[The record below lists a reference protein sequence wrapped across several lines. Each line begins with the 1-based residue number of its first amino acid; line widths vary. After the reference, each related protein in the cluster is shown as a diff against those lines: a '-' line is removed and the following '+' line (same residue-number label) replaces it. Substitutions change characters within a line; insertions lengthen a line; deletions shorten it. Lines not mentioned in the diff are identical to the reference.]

1 MFTSLQT
8 LIEKAEEQRLP
19 LHEIV
24 LQFEIASS
32 ARPRDAVIADMM
44 HRLDTMRKSVEKGLA
59 GPVKTL
65 SGFSKG
71 NAHKFWNSAAQKSQ
85 DMVTGP
91 WLSRAIGR
99 AMAVGEVN
107 AGMGCIVA
115 TPTAGAAGVLPAVL
129 LTLQEAHNFTDE
141 QLVRALFTAG
151 GIGIV
156 IVNRAHVSGAAGG
169 CQAETGSAAAMAAGA
184 AVELL
189 GGSPRQSEHAVA
201 LTLTNMLGLVC
212 DPVGG
217 LVEVPCILRNAGAV
231 AQCFTAIDLALAGV
245 ESLIPADEVID
256 AMERVGGRMDERFRE
271 TAQGG
276 LAATPTGRSL
286 ADAFWKQVR
295 VEKSNEF

>member
-1 MFTSLQT
+1 MFTSLQS

-19 LHEIV
+19 LHEII

-32 ARPRDAVIADMM
+32 ARSREAVLADMTR
-44 HRLDTMRKSVEKGLA
+44 RLETMRLSVEKGLA
-59 GPVKTL
+59 GPVQTL
-65 SGFSKG
+65 SGLSKG
-71 NAHKFWNSAAQKSQ
+71 NAHKYWNAINQMPANL
-85 DMVTGP
+85 TGP
-91 WLSRAIGR
+91 LLGRAIGR

-129 LTLQEAHNFTDE
+129 LTLQEAHHFTDE
-141 QLVRALFTAG
+141 QLVQALFTAG

-169 CQAETGSAAAMAAGA
+169 CQAETGSASAMAAGA

-189 GGSPRQSEHAVA
+189 GGSPRQSTHAVA
-201 LTLTNMLGLVC
+201 LALTNMLGLIC
-212 DPVGG
+212 DPVAG

-231 AQCFTAIDLALAGV
+231 SQCFTAVDLALAGV

-276 LAATPTGRSL
+276 LAATPTGRAL
-286 ADAFWKQVR
+286 ADTYWKRVR
-295 VEKSNEF
+295 GEKSI